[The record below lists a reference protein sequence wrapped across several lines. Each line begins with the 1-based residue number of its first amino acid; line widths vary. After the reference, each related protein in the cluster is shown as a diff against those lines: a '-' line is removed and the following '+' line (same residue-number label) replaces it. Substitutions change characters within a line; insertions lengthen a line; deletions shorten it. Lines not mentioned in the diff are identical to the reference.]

1 MGRRG
6 HNFARIAL
14 LAALLIC
21 ALGATSASAKF
32 APLDRKGPNPAKHVS
47 AAKLKASVTCSPGI
61 RNADVEPV
69 LLFPATG
76 VDSEHN
82 FSWNYER
89 LFNQQGIPWCASDQA
104 GKRSTNMDN
113 IWVRSYYVAYA
124 IRKVHRV
131 AGRKIALVGHSQGG
145 MIMRIGLRFWP
156 DTRKMVDDVIG
167 YAGTNNGTEM
177 SDATSA
183 QPTPPANRQQ
193 ASNSRYT
200 HALNSRAQTFK
211 GISYT
216 ENFTNLDEVVTP
228 QPGASSVAGPGKITN
243 VAIQDVCPATTAE
256 HLQIGTSDPAA
267 AALTLDAL
275 GHKGPAK
282 PSRIDTATVCSQ
294 QYQPGVNPTTYVADV
309 TNAASQLVASQAY
322 PGTTSEAK
330 IPCWAKLYSKACRK
344 NHPGGSN

>member
-1 MGRRG
+1 MTARG
-6 HNFARIAL
+6 KNTVGATLFVAIM
-14 LAALLIC
+14 LAAFGV
-21 ALGATSASAKF
+21 ANAGAKF

-47 AAKLKASVTCSPGI
+47 EAKLKASVNCSPGVK
-61 RNADVEPV
+61 NSDVEPV

-89 LFNQQGIPWCASDQA
+89 LFDQQGIPWCASDQA

-124 IRKVHRV
+124 IRKVHAM
-131 AGRKIALVGHSQGG
+131 AGRQLAVIGHSQGG

-156 DTRKMVDDVIG
+156 DTRKMVDDVVG
-167 YAGTNNGTEM
+167 FAGTNNGTSM

-183 QPTPPANRQQ
+183 QPSPPANRQQ

-200 HALNSRAQTFK
+200 KALNSRAQTFK

-216 ENFTNLDEVVTP
+216 EVYTSLDEVVNP
-228 QPGASSVAGPGKITN
+228 QPASSSVEGPGKITN
-243 VAIQDVCPATTAE
+243 VGIQDVCTGDTAE

-267 AALTLDAL
+267 AALALDAL

-282 PSRIDTATVCSQ
+282 LSRIDPSVCSQ
-294 QYQPGVNPTTYVADV
+294 QYQPGVNPATYVADV
-309 TNAASQLVASQAY
+309 ANAASQLVASQAY